1 MLEKN
6 KKQTKNL
13 KEILE
18 RAEPHAK
25 VWLEHKGEPVVG
37 KGRRNL
43 LNAIEKHRS
52 LAKAS
57 KNTKVSFR
65 AAWNWLR
72 KIEERLGVKIVDSK
86 KGGEGGGGTTVLT
99 EVGKRILRKYDNFD
113 AYIQD
118 ALKNPE
124 LWEACGLKLSA
135 RNKLKGIVK
144 SVEKDGVTAKVKIE
158 IKVPTTVTSVITKEA
173 VEDLE
178 IKEGDEVEAVIKST
192 EVMVLKR

>member
-1 MLEKN
+1 MSEK
-6 KKQTKNL
+6 TKTQSENL
-13 KEILE
+13 KELLE
-18 RAEPHAK
+18 RVEPHAK
-25 VWLEHKGEPVVG
+25 VWLEHEGESLVG

-43 LNAIEKHRS
+43 LNAIEREKS
-52 LAKAS
+52 LSQAS
-57 KNTKVSFR
+57 KSTNVSFR

-72 KIEERLGVKIVDSK
+72 KIEDRLGVKVVESE
-86 KGGEGGGGTTVLT
+86 KGGEGGGGRTLLT

-135 RNKLKGIVK
+135 RNKLKGVVK

-158 IKVPTTVTSVITKEA
+158 INVPVVVTSVITKEA

-192 EVMVLKR
+192 EVMILKK